1 MGKQKNRWLIA
12 SAALAAGVLVIG
24 VVVWSPF
31 SSEGGQNGSLPD
43 NMEKISIVVS
53 SLGMTFPP
61 GMNENNNPYLDYI
74 ERNANLDI
82 HVLLP
87 PIESYEEK
95 LNIMMTSSSLPD
107 MLYTGNKVW
116 LANYVRQGKLKPLDE
131 EIAKYGP
138 ELKRKIPQAAWDQV
152 TFNGRIYAIPSM
164 NEVKGV
170 ELMYGRKDWLD
181 RLGLKPPK
189 TLDDYYEVIRAFATL
204 DPDNNGKHDTI
215 GLLVTENLGRTAPF
229 FGAFGIQLN
238 QWLEQDGKLVY
249 ANVTPQAKEGIAF
262 LRRLY
267 EEHLIDPDF
276 PLNRIQNLY
285 YDKIVSGKVGLFSAT
300 WYDTRGPIEQ
310 NKQLDPQAEW
320 IPLDYPTGPQGS
332 KGVYA
337 TNLVRGYG
345 VVPAGSPNAAGVVK
359 MLNFI
364 AGDGHRD
371 LKLGFENQV
380 WTMRDGKMVTDFS
393 EHNKHLYRGIYSALV
408 DVVEPEMDKQRLDS
422 MGERFNLYDNLK
434 RVERNLIPNRYTGV
448 PTPAMGQHLAKITA
462 SMQETFIRMIVGVT
476 PLDEFEP
483 SVERWKREGLD
494 DMTREA
500 NEWYSAQAQAR

>member
-1 MGKQKNRWLIA
+1 MGKIKKRRLIA
-12 SAALAAGVLVIG
+12 SVAAAAGAVAIAAI
-24 VVVWSPF
+24 VWSPF
-31 SSEGGQNGSLPD
+31 SSKGEQEGIPNGEK
-43 NMEKISIVVS
+43 EKISIVIS
-53 SLGMTFPP
+53 GLGMSFPA
-61 GMNENNNPYLDYI
+61 GMNENKNPYLDYI
-74 ERNANLDI
+74 EKSTNLDI
-82 HVLLP
+82 NVFLP

-116 LANYVRQGKLKPLDE
+116 LANYVHQGKLRPLDE

-138 ELKRKIPQAAWDQV
+138 TLKEKIPQKAWDQV

-164 NEVKGV
+164 NEVKGI
-170 ELMYGRKDWLD
+170 ELMYVRKDWLD

-189 TLDDYYEVIRAFATL
+189 TLDEYYEVIKAFATQ
-204 DPDNNGKHDTI
+204 DPDGNGKHDTI
-215 GLLVTENLGRTAPF
+215 GLLVTENLGRTAPL

-249 ANVTPQAKEGIAF
+249 ANTTPQAKEAIAF

-267 EEHLIDPDF
+267 EENLIDPDF

-310 NKQLDPQAEW
+310 NKQRDPKAEW
-320 IPLDYPTGPQGS
+320 IPLEYPTGPQGY

-337 TNLVRGYG
+337 ANLVRGYG
-345 VVPAGSPNAAGVVK
+345 VVPESSPNAANVVK
-359 MLNFI
+359 LLNFI
-364 AGDGHRD
+364 AGEGHRD

-380 WTMRDGKMVTDFS
+380 WSMKNGKMVTDFS
-393 EHNKHLYRGIYSALV
+393 EHNKHLYRGIYTALV

-422 MGERFNLYDNLK
+422 IGEQFHLYDNLK
-434 RVERNLIPNRYTGV
+434 RIEGNLISNKFTGL
-448 PTPAMGQHLAKITA
+448 PTTSMGQYMSKLTT
-462 SMQETFIRMIVGVT
+462 SMQDSFIEMIVGVT
-476 PLDEFEP
+476 PLDAFEDN
-483 SVERWKREGLD
+483 VARWKSEGLD
-494 DMTREA
+494 EITKEV
-500 NEWYSAQAQAR
+500 NQWYASTSK